1 MGNLSNIQSFSPE
14 ATALADLAY
23 NQALMFQLFQRN
35 SSAAALSSTQSPMSN
50 TNTSS
55 PNVPLLNSSG
65 NGISP
70 ITSSTTSNS
79 NTTSGSGIVSSAG
92 LESDF
97 GLSPESFEPPF
108 ETDLHPTTIFSCLV
122 CTNFNTNQIEDL
134 NQHLLID
141 RSRISATQSQQD
153 VMLIMNSNYI
163 CRLCNY
169 KTPLKANFQLHSKTD
184 KHIQKLNYINH
195 IKEGG
200 QRNEY
205 KLKYNN
211 NNTVQLKCNCCDYY
225 TNSIQKLS
233 LHSQNIRHENMR
245 IIFNH
250 LIASAQINSSN
261 ASKVR
266 SEAKRNSYKC
276 DSEMDGNTSEMAG
289 KSEELFDESIVDN
302 VENYTKNENDTE
314 SESIETNANKISVKD
329 ANEITDSIKD
339 DSNSINNN
347 NESSNVGTGA
357 TSKICVKS
365 AEDLNNSSTEKYAAD
380 GNVSKTE
387 KPIMTDMKK
396 AFSCQ
401 LCDFKAI
408 HTLGMIQHVKS
419 LRHIQIEQLVCLQR
433 MNENM
438 DSLDL
443 TDVFKVIDI
452 GEFGD
457 FFFTYKLKIY
467 INYISIESNRASC
480 EISLFY

>member
-1 MGNLSNIQSFSPE
+1 MGNLSNMQSFSPE

-35 SSAAALSSTQSPMSN
+35 SSAAALSTTQIPMSN
-50 TNTSS
+50 VNTSIA
-55 PNVPLLNSSG
+55 NVPLLNSSG
-65 NGISP
+65 NGISS
-70 ITSSTTSNS
+70 ITTSTISNS
-79 NTTSGSGIVSSAG
+79 NTTSGSGTVSSAA
-92 LESDF
+92 LECDF

-108 ETDLHPTTIFSCLV
+108 ETDLYPTTIYSCLI
-122 CTNFNTNQIEDL
+122 CSNFSTNQIDDL

-141 RSRISATQSQQD
+141 RSRISATQNQQD
-153 VMLIMNSNYI
+153 IMLIMNSNYI

-205 KLKYNN
+205 KLKYNS
-211 NNTVQLKCNCCDYY
+211 NNTVQLKCNCCEYY

-233 LHSQNIRHENMR
+233 SHSQNIRHENMR

-250 LIASAQINSSN
+250 LVASAQINSSN
-261 ASKVR
+261 ESKVR

-276 DSEMDGNTSEMAG
+276 DPEMGGNASEMAG
-289 KSEELFDESIVDN
+289 KSEELFI
-302 VENYTKNENDTE
+302 VENFTKNENETE
-314 SESIETNANKISVKD
+314 SETIKTKICVKD
-329 ANEITDSIKD
+329 ADEITDSIKEN
-339 DSNSINNN
+339 SHSINNN
-347 NESSNVGTGA
+347 NESSNVGAGG

-365 AEDLNNSSTEKYAAD
+365 AEDLNVSGTEEYTAD
-380 GNVSKTE
+380 GNVSKTQQLN
-387 KPIMTDMKK
+387 ITDIKK

-419 LRHIQIEQLVCLQR
+419 LRHIQIEQFVCLQR

-452 GEFGD
+452 GELGD
-457 FFFTYKLKIY
+457 FFFT
-467 INYISIESNRASC
+467 
-480 EISLFY
+480 

>member
-1 MGNLSNIQSFSPE
+1 MGNLSNMPSFSPE

-35 SSAAALSSTQSPMSN
+35 SSAAVLSTTQSPVSN
-50 TNTSS
+50 ANTSS
-55 PNVPLLNSSG
+55 SNVPLLNSSG
-65 NGISP
+65 NGISS
-70 ITSSTTSNS
+70 ITTPTTSNP
-79 NTTSGSGIVSSAG
+79 NTTSGCGTVSSAG

-108 ETDLHPTTIFSCLV
+108 ETDLHPTTIFSCLI

-205 KLKYNN
+205 KLKYNS

-261 ASKVR
+261 ESKVR
-266 SEAKRNSYKC
+266 SEAKPNSYKC
-276 DSEMDGNTSEMAG
+276 DPEMDSNTSEMAG
-289 KSEELFDESIVDN
+289 KSEELFNESIVDN
-302 VENYTKNENDTE
+302 VEKSTKNENETE
-314 SESIETNANKISVKD
+314 SETIKTNANKISVKD
-329 ANEITDSIKD
+329 ADEITDRIKD

-347 NESSNVGTGA
+347 NESSNAGAGA

-365 AEDLNNSSTEKYAAD
+365 SEDFSVSSTEELAAD
-380 GNVSKTE
+380 GNVSATQQ
-387 KPIMTDMKK
+387 PIITDMKK

-401 LCDFKAI
+401 LCDFKAF

-452 GEFGD
+452 GELVD
-457 FFFTYKLKIY
+457 YFFTYKVNFCFPY
-467 INYISIESNRASC
+467 EH
-480 EISLFY
+480 

>member
-1 MGNLSNIQSFSPE
+1 MQSFSPE

-23 NQALMFQLFQRN
+23 NQALMYQLLQRN
-35 SSAAALSSTQSPMSN
+35 SSATALSTTQSPMSN
-50 TNTSS
+50 ANTSS
-55 PNVPLLNSSG
+55 ANVSLLNSSG

-70 ITSSTTSNS
+70 ITTSTTSNS
-79 NTTSGSGIVSSAG
+79 NTTSGSGTVSSAG

-108 ETDLHPTTIFSCLV
+108 ETDVHPTTVFSCLI

-153 VMLIMNSNYI
+153 VMLIMNNNYI

-205 KLKYNN
+205 KLKYNS

-250 LIASAQINSSN
+250 LVASAQINSSN
-261 ASKVR
+261 ESKVR
-266 SEAKRNSYKC
+266 SGAERNSYKC
-276 DSEMDGNTSEMAG
+276 DPEMDGNTSEMAG
-289 KSEELFDESIVDN
+289 KSEDLFNETIVDN
-302 VENYTKNENDTE
+302 VKKSTKNENETE
-314 SESIETNANKISVKD
+314 NETIKTNANKISVKD
-329 ANEITDSIKD
+329 AEEITDSFKD

-347 NESSNVGTGA
+347 NESSNIGA
-357 TSKICVKS
+357 GGTSKKCVKS
-365 AEDLNNSSTEKYAAD
+365 AEDLIVSSTEEYAAD
-380 GNVSKTE
+380 GNVSKTQQN
-387 KPIMTDMKK
+387 ITSDTRK

-419 LRHIQIEQLVCLQR
+419 LRHIRIEQLVCLQR
-433 MNENM
+433 MHENM

-452 GEFGD
+452 GKLGD
-457 FFFTYKLKIY
+457 FFLTYKL
-467 INYISIESNRASC
+467 NFGLLQES
-480 EISLFY
+480 